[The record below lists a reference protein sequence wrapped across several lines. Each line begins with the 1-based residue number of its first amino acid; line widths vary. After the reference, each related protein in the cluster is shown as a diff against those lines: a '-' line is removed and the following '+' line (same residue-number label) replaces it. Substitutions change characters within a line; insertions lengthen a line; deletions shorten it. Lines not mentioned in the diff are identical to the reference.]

1 MVAYSYKKRF
11 VAPIE
16 AGLKRQTMRN
26 ERKRHARPGEE
37 MQNYYAMRTKQCRL
51 LCKPTCRAVTPVRL
65 NFRRDTVKI
74 EGRPHIT
81 GKFNL
86 DAFAALDGFANWNE
100 LKAFWR
106 EEHASM
112 TSWSGVLIEW

>member
-11 VAPIE
+11 VPRIK

-26 ERKRHARPGEE
+26 DRKRHARPGEE
-37 MQNYYAMRTKQCRL
+37 IQNYYAQRTKQCEL
-51 LCKPTCRAVTPVRL
+51 LCKPTCRAVTPVRID
-65 NFRRDTVKI
+65 FKRDLVKI
-74 EGRPHIT
+74 EGRPHVS
-81 GKFNL
+81 GRANL
-86 DAFAALDGFANWNE
+86 DAFAVLDGFANWDD

-106 EEHASM
+106 EEHASL